1 MQVTIDL
8 WLWRVTDPVSRRNY
22 ITRYRMAEPDA
33 LDLDPA
39 AERIE
44 GSLER
49 RTLWIDPNVASWQRT
64 PTPEG
69 QARGV
74 SPRPA
79 SLT

>member
-22 ITRYRMAEPDA
+22 ITSYRMAEPDA
-33 LDLDPA
+33 LDLDPV

-49 RTLWIDPNVASWQRT
+49 RTFWIDPNVAGWQIA
-64 PTPEG
+64 PAPKG
-69 QARGV
+69 QTNGMSPMSTAR
-74 SPRPA
+74 P
-79 SLT
+79 